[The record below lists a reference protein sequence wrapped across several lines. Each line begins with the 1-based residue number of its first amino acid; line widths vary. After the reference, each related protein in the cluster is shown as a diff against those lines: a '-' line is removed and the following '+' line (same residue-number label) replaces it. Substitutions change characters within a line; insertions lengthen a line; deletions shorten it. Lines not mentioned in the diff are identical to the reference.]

1 MTLPLPFATAFLAGF
16 FTLAGVWIASRLTS
30 SREQRRWVSDNK
42 KLEWRELIDQ
52 MHESF
57 NRMQYAY
64 ISPPGVYEASD
75 DSFDPG
81 VGIEAG
87 ERIVRNRIFIADTLV
102 REGIAEHWE
111 QLRKH
116 TQKVMRSTSGLD
128 LREIEM
134 FFKQRTAFE
143 AKLLEAA
150 RVDVG
155 VAVRRRWFHRFG
167 TRG

>member
-1 MTLPLPFATAFLAGF
+1 MSLPLPFATALLAGF

-30 SREQRRWVSDNK
+30 SREHRRWVADNK

-64 ISPPGVYEASD
+64 ISPPGVYAASD

-87 ERIVRNRIFIADTLV
+87 ERIVRNRIFIADILV
-102 REGIAEHWE
+102 RDGIVEHWE

-116 TQKVMRSTSGLD
+116 TQKVRRSSSELD

-134 FFKQRTAFE
+134 FFKQRAAFE

-167 TRG
+167 TRD

>member
-1 MTLPLPFATAFLAGF
+1 MALPLPFTTAFLAGS

-30 SREQRRWVSDNK
+30 SREHRRWVSDNK

-64 ISPPGVYEASD
+64 ISPPGAYEASD
-75 DSFDPG
+75 DSFDPRA
-81 VGIEAG
+81 GIKTG
-87 ERIVRNRIFIADTLV
+87 ERVLHNRIFVADTLV
-102 REGIAEHWE
+102 RHGITEHWE

-116 TQKVMRSTSGLD
+116 TQKLLRSNSGSD
-128 LREIEM
+128 LRELEM
-134 FFKQRTAFE
+134 FLKQRMTFE

-150 RVDVG
+150 RGDLG
-155 VAVRRRWFHRFG
+155 VAARHRWFHRFG
-167 TRG
+167 ARG